1 MIRHH
6 PPVIAKP
13 SSLPGRTW
21 TVLVAVTATL
31 LGSLVFYLHSPWGHG
46 DVDLY
51 QRYARAFWLGPHAFH
66 SLPVEY
72 PILSLI
78 PFSLTLTPP
87 LPDYVSVYGLW
98 MLLLL
103 VVGLLV
109 VARRESPRVAETCGI
124 YLALGGFGTVLGRF
138 DLVPAAAVVG
148 AWWSARDRR
157 FGLAYALLAAGTL
170 LKLYPLFLLPVLA
183 IEHWQHLGNP
193 NWRRPPRAF
202 VEGMALYAATVLAG
216 FALAWLLAPAGW
228 LDPILYERLRPLQV
242 ESVPA
247 SLLWLS
253 SLAGFSLRADHSF
266 HSYNLVGALSGV
278 VSALSFVA
286 LVAGCLWTYW
296 RQLRGRLGFGPALVI
311 SLLVVLC
318 TSRVLSPQYLIWVL
332 PLVAILER
340 GLRWRWL
347 AICALTTAIFPFGY
361 ELSSLH
367 GMGTPAYPGAFLAL
381 IASRNALLVA
391 STVRLL
397 QRVPTMAEPE
407 PRSLVRSPR

>member
-1 MIRHH
+1 MI
-6 PPVIAKP
+6 VK
-13 SSLPGRTW
+13 SLSLPGRTW

-31 LGSLVFYLHSPWGHG
+31 LGSLVLYLHSPWGHG

-51 QRYARAFWLGPHAFH
+51 HRYARAFWLGPHAFH

-72 PILSLI
+72 PILSLL
-78 PFSLTLTPP
+78 PFSLTLAPP

-103 VVGLLV
+103 AVGLLM
-109 VARRESPRVAETCGI
+109 VARRESPGIAEACGI

-148 AWWSARDRR
+148 AWWSTRSRR
-157 FGLAYALLAAGTL
+157 FGLAYVLLAAGTL
-170 LKLYPLFLLPVLA
+170 LKLYPLFLLPVLV
-183 IEHWQHLGNP
+183 IEHRRSLGDP
-193 NWRRPPRAF
+193 SWRRPPRPL
-202 VEGMALYAATVLAG
+202 VEGVALYVAMVLAG
-216 FALAWLLAPAGW
+216 FLLAWLLAPGSW
-228 LDPILYERLRPLQV
+228 LDPILYERMRPLQV

-253 SLAGFSLRADHSF
+253 SLAGFSLRPDHSF

-278 VSALSFVA
+278 ISALSLLA

-296 RQLRGRLGFGPALVI
+296 RQTQGRLSFGPALVI
-311 SLLVVLC
+311 SLLVVIC
-318 TSRVLSPQYLIWVL
+318 TSRVLSPQYLIWIL

-340 GLRWRWL
+340 GLRWQWL

-367 GMGTPAYPGAFLAL
+367 GSGTPAYPEAFLAL
-381 IASRNALLVA
+381 IATRNALLVTTTA
-391 STVRLL
+391 RLSR
-397 QRVPTMAEPE
+397 RVPATEPE
-407 PRSLVRSPR
+407 ARSLARTAP